1 MKKAIFMLVGP
12 SGSGKSV
19 LIIDAVRTLNE
30 NLAIVKSTTTREK
43 RSVEDELFY
52 DFVDFGDF
60 LRKERECEFIEIIK
74 YAGNYYGLLK
84 KNVDEAT
91 SAKHGIC
98 AATEHGVIALMR
110 TGYNVRAIKIT
121 PKHNPEHDNHR
132 RVREDKARAK
142 LHITYQKKIE
152 NSFKKGGKEK
162 AAKELI
168 DYIKSFVII

>member
-1 MKKAIFMLVGP
+1 LKKAIFILVGP
-12 SGSGKSV
+12 SGCGKSV
-19 LIIDAVRTLNE
+19 LIIEAIRKLNE

-60 LRKERECEFIEIIK
+60 LRKERESEFIEIIR

-84 KNVDEAT
+84 KNADNVIST
-91 SAKHGIC
+91 KHGIC

-110 TGYNVRAIKIT
+110 AGYNVRAVKIT
-121 PKHNPEHDNHR
+121 PRHNPEYDNHR

-142 LHITYQKKIE
+142 LHITYQKEII

-162 AAKELI
+162 AAEELI
-168 DYIKSFVII
+168 NYIKSFVR

>member
-1 MKKAIFMLVGP
+1 MKKAIFILVGP
-12 SGSGKSV
+12 SGCGKSV
-19 LIIDAVRTLNE
+19 LIIEAIRKLNE

-60 LRKERECEFIEIIK
+60 LRKERESEFIEIIR

-84 KNVDEAT
+84 KNADNVIST
-91 SAKHGIC
+91 KHGIC

-110 TGYNVRAIKIT
+110 AGYNARAVKTT
-121 PKHNPEHDNHR
+121 PRHNPEYDNHQ

-142 LHITYQKKIE
+142 LHITYKKEII

-162 AAKELI
+162 
-168 DYIKSFVII
+168 D

>member
-12 SGSGKSV
+12 SGGGKSV
-19 LIIDAVRTLNE
+19 LIIEAIRKLNE
-30 NLAIVKSTTTREK
+30 SLAIVKSTTTREK

-60 LRKERECEFIEIIK
+60 LRKEREGEFIEIIR

-84 KNVDEAT
+84 KNADEVT

-110 TGYNVRAIKIT
+110 AGYNVRAVKIIS
-121 PKHNPEHDNHR
+121 KHHKEYNDR
-132 RVREDKARAK
+132 LRAREDKERAK
-142 LHITYQKKIE
+142 LHITYQKEII

-168 DYIKSFVII
+168 NYIKSFVR